1 MPQVSLDALVAGA
14 LAGSLVS
21 FPTDTVPALAAK
33 PEQANLIF
41 AAKQRGQDKPLILMG
56 ATPEVLWPF
65 VVGSPEEWE
74 IWQKMAKLYWPGAL
88 TLILPASDRLPKTVN
103 PLNPQT
109 IGLRVPNSPIA
120 LSILA
125 QAGTLA
131 TTSANRSGEP
141 PLLTMTEIAA
151 QFPEVLVL
159 SADNLDVV
167 SSPEGIPST
176 VVKWQGN
183 GWEVLR
189 QGAVKLEVSCLSVI

>member
-1 MPQVSLDALVAGA
+1 MPQVSPDALVAGA

-33 PEQANLIF
+33 PEQADLIF

-56 ATPEVLWPF
+56 ATAEALWPF

-109 IGLRVPNSPIA
+109 IGLRVPKSPIA

-125 QAGTLA
+125 QTGTLA

-159 SADNLDVV
+159 SADSLDAAI
-167 SSPEGIPST
+167 SPAGIPST